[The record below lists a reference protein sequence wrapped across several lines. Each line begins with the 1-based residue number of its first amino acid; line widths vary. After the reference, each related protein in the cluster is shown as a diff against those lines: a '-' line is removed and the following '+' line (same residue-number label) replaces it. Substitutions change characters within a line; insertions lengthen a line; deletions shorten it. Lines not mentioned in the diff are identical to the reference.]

1 MKNYTITVNGTTYQV
16 QVEEGA
22 VSAPAAKAPVATAQA
37 AAPAPVAAPAPA
49 PVAAGA
55 QGGITVTSP
64 MPGKIL
70 AVKASVGAA
79 VKRGEVIM
87 ILEAMKMENDI
98 VAPEDGTV
106 ASINVGNGD
115 SVEAGAV
122 LATLN

>member
-22 VSAPAAKAPVATAQA
+22 SSTPVAAPVAAPVAPA
-37 AAPAPVAAPAPA
+37 AAPAPVAAPATPA
-49 PVAAGA
+49 ASGSAGSV
-55 QGGITVTSP
+55 TVTSP

-79 VKRGEVIM
+79 VKKGEVIM
-87 ILEAMKMENDI
+87 VLEAMKMENDI